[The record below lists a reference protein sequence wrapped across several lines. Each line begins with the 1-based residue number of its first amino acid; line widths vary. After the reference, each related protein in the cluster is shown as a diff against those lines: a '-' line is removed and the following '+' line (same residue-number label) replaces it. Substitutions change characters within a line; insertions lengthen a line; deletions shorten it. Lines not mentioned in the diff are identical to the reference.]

1 MITESLGKEL
11 ERKREETSKF
21 YKELMD
27 SDYEY
32 MKQQANIFVKEH
44 PNLSLEDMFLQG
56 WLKSIEQPLSRS
68 IHLISMYTQDYI
80 PGKYQADLKLVT
92 SKILG
97 IFRNKLH
104 NLTFNDNESKSN

>member
-1 MITESLGKEL
+1 MVTESLGKEL
-11 ERKREETSKF
+11 ERKREETTLF
-21 YKELMD
+21 YKKLMD

-80 PGKYQADLKLVT
+80 PEKYQTDLKLVT
-92 SKILG
+92 SKILN

-104 NLTFNDNESKSN
+104 NLIFYNNESKSN